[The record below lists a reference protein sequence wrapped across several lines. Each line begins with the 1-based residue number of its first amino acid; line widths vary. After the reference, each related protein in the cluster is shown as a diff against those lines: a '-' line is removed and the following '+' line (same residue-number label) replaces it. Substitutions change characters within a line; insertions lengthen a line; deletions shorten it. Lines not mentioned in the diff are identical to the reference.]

1 VADLGEQ
8 AALLDAADPLAGYRE
23 RFVIDDEVIYLD
35 GNSLGRPPRAAIDDV
50 DAMMRDEWARD
61 LVEGWDR
68 WLDLGTRLGD
78 RLAGLIGAR
87 QGEVAICDQTSINLF
102 KLATA
107 ALDATDRANILTD
120 AGNFPSDR
128 YVLSTVA
135 HRAGGRLVVIDQDP
149 GPDDVAARL
158 DPSIGLVALSHVS
171 YRSGAL
177 LDGEAISRV
186 ARGNGSFMLWDLA
199 HSAGAVPVDLDAWGA
214 DMAVGCTYKYL
225 NGGPG
230 SPGFLHVREGLHTEI
245 RQPIT
250 GWFGHEDQFGFHAE
264 FRPADGISRFLV
276 GTPPILSMTAI
287 AAGLGLTSEAGVP
300 AIRAKSTSLSSLFID
315 AVDALDPAHGLQV
328 ATPRAPER
336 RGSHVSLR
344 HPEGLAIAAA
354 LREEGVVPD
363 FREPDLIRFGFAP
376 LYTSHVEVVDAVVVL
391 DTVLT
396 SGSYRNRDRSR
407 RGVT

>member
-1 VADLGEQ
+1 VKGLPERAVR
-8 AALLDAADPLAGYRE
+8 LDAADPLAGYRE
-23 RFVIDDEVIYLD
+23 HFVIDDDLIYLD
-35 GNSLGRPPRAAIDDV
+35 GNSLGRPPKAAITDV
-50 DAMMRDEWARD
+50 DAILRDEWARD
-61 LVEGWDR
+61 LVRGWDR

-87 QGEVAICDQTSINLF
+87 KGEVAICDQTSVNLF

-107 ALDATDRANILTD
+107 ALDTADRPNILTD

-135 HRAGGRLVVIDQDP
+135 RRAGGRLVVLDEDP

-158 DPSIGLVALSHVS
+158 DPSVGLVALSHVS

-177 LDGEAISRV
+177 LDGEGISQV
-186 ARGNGSFMLWDLA
+186 AGANGSFMLWDLA
-199 HSAGAVPVDLDAWGA
+199 HSAGAVPVDLDVWGA

-230 SPGFLHVREGLHTEI
+230 SPGFLHVREGLHADV

-264 FRPADGISRFLV
+264 FKPADDISRFLV
-276 GTPPILSMTAI
+276 GTPPILSMTAV
-287 AAGLGLTSEAGVP
+287 AAGIDIATDAGIP
-300 AIRAKSTSLSSLFID
+300 AIRAKSTSLSSLFIE
-315 AVDALDPAHGLQV
+315 AVDALDPSHGLEV

-344 HPEGLAIAAA
+344 HPEGLAIARA

-376 LYTSHVEVVDAVVVL
+376 LYTSHIEVVDAVAVL
-391 DTVLT
+391 DTVLA
-396 SGSYRNRDRSR
+396 SGSYRDGDRSR